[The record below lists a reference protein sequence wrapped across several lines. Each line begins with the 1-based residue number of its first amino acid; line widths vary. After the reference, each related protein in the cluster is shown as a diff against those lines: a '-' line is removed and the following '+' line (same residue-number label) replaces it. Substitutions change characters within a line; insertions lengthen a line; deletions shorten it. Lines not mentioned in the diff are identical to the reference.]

1 MRRAPRKQILLHT
14 SGLIEAKT
22 KSAEQSLKIEAE
34 SHEITKKR
42 DAIKDE
48 SFAESHEI
56 TKIRDAINDKSFAL
70 LPEAVKNAMLKRYA
84 DLVLAGDV

>member
-1 MRRAPRKQILLHT
+1 LM
-14 SGLIEAKT
+14 EAKT

-42 DAIKDE
+42 DAIKDK

-56 TKIRDAINDKSFAL
+56 TKVRDAIHDDKSFAL
-70 LPEAVKNAMLKRYA
+70 LPETVQNAMLKKYA
-84 DLVLAGDV
+84 DLVLGGGV